1 MTPPLKGI
9 TLLHPWAF
17 AIQKLGK
24 DVENRS
30 QPIGR
35 MGGCVGM
42 YLAIHGG
49 VAPRQGNNEK
59 WREFRAQV
67 EGLKAVLESGAV
79 SRRTV
84 LGSGA
89 LVEVKGSYALAS
101 DRLIVPGIVAVARV
115 SRCVQGHPSPWS
127 VAGRWQFELA
137 DVLTLDEPIPH
148 RGAQGLWVVEQ
159 DARARLVAAWKEK
172 HDGVCPFEE
181 AQA

>member
-1 MTPPLKGI
+1 MTPPLKGL

-59 WREFRAQV
+59 WWEFKAQLQ
-67 EGLKAVLESGAV
+67 GLVRLIEAGAVDSDLLWNSGAAKEGENGISHLTHAV
-79 SRRTV
+79 
-84 LGSGA
+84 
-89 LVEVKGSYALAS
+89 
-101 DRLIVPGIVAVARV
+101 IVPGIVAVARV

-127 VAGRWQFELA
+127 VAGQWQFELT

-159 DARARLVAAWKEK
+159 DARARLVAAWKAQR
-172 HDGVCPFEE
+172 DGVCPFEE
-181 AQA
+181 IK